1 MDEEN
6 KKINIDSFFNRVEE
20 VDQVAGKALK
30 QSNLNASA
38 IQANKTLIDS
48 LSLTIETIKTDIR
61 DIANYIIIERKL
73 EKDAEEDKK
82 LELEDAEQ
90 KKSMTDRALALGQSD
105 SKKIPSQSSPQQGGG
120 GGGGFL
126 SGLLGA
132 IATTGLI
139 ALAAPLV
146 PVIAPLLLK
155 AMAVGIA
162 AIAGVHLI
170 KKFMPKIRKDFKEL
184 SDGLKDGLERTKQL
198 YTNLKG
204 RVENG
209 LKDLGDSFKTGFK
222 KTQELYTNLK
232 GGVESGLKKVGDG
245 LNVGLKKTQELYKN
259 LQGRIT
265 NGLKKVTDGLN
276 IGLQKTQELFKNL
289 EGKFLKL
296 AGDVGGFL
304 KKKGEQSV
312 NLLKRTTGG
321 VADFLTG
328 GVFDFDK
335 KGESITDN
343 VLVGNKIASQGVKG
357 VINSMKKENLRD
369 SDGSDSGEGKD
380 NEFKTKQELD
390 TRFDMGSGRAYV
402 NGQEVDPEEY
412 FEFKKL
418 SKDDQVEQGL
428 NFFKKEINEEDAEFD
443 KQVNELKEQRDIA
456 KKTGKTD
463 ISTELKKEAS
473 GGDEKLANVKVG
485 NKFKVT
491 KGKRDKSVEDLERE
505 YAAGLAKVQK
515 MKDEGAN
522 ERRITIQEKKVS
534 IIKSALDMKKAE
546 MGLVSQEDKA
556 IGKMLKESGM
566 GEGKSS
572 YSATTEYKIIE
583 PIKKRENL
591 DLSLEQNLKTTDNL
605 VNAVSYQSGVENK
618 DQNSSV
624 LVQSKPAQVTIA
636 SIKKTSSPVAFIKS
650 NRNQFLSINETELP
664 PEVLRMIT

>member
-6 KKINIDSFFNRVEE
+6 KKINIDSFFNRIEE
-20 VDQVAGKALK
+20 VDQVAGKSLK
-30 QSNLNASA
+30 QSNLNANA
-38 IQANKTLIDS
+38 IQANKTLINS
-48 LSLTIETIKTDIR
+48 LLLTIETMKTDIR

-73 EKDAEEDKK
+73 EKDAEEDRR

-132 IATTGLI
+132 IATGGLI

-162 AIAGVHLI
+162 AIAGMHLF
-170 KKFMPKIRKDFKEL
+170 KKFMPGIRKNFKEL
-184 SDGLKDGLERTKQL
+184 GDGLKDGLERTKQL

-276 IGLQKTQELFKNL
+276 IGLRKTQELFKNL

-369 SDGSDSGEGKD
+369 SDGSDSSEGKD
-380 NEFKTKQELD
+380 KEFKTKQELD
-390 TRFDMGSGRAYV
+390 TRFDIGSGRAYV
-402 NGQEVDPEEY
+402 NGQEVDSEEY

-428 NFFKKEINEEDAEFD
+428 NFFKK
-443 KQVNELKEQRDIA
+443 
-456 KKTGKTD
+456 D
-463 ISTELKKEAS
+463 ISNEVKEEIS
-473 GGDEKLANVKVG
+473 GGDEKLTEEVG
-485 NKFKVT
+485 KKFKVT
-491 KGKRDKSVEDLERE
+491 EGKKDKSVEDLERE

-522 ERRITIQEKKVS
+522 ERRIALQEKKVR
-534 IIKSALDMKKAE
+534 ITKSALDMKKAE
-546 MGLVSQEDKA
+546 MGLVSEKDKA

-591 DLSLEQNLKTTDNL
+591 DLSLEQNLETTDKL
-605 VNAVSYQSGVENK
+605 VNAVTYDSGIDNR

-624 LVQSKPAQVTIA
+624 LVQSKPAQTTIA

-650 NRNQFLSINETELP
+650 NKNKFLSINETELP

>member
-6 KKINIDSFFNRVEE
+6 KKINIDSFFNRIEE
-20 VDQVAGKALK
+20 VDQVAGKSLK
-30 QSNLNASA
+30 QSNLNANA
-38 IQANKTLIDS
+38 IQANKTLINS
-48 LSLTIETIKTDIR
+48 LLLTIETMKTDIR

-73 EKDAEEDKK
+73 EKDAEEDRK

-90 KKSMTDRALALGQSD
+90 KKSMTDRALAVGQSD

-132 IATTGLI
+132 IATGGLI

-146 PVIAPLLLK
+146 PVIAPLLLG
-155 AMAVGIA
+155 AMKYGIM
-162 AIAGVHLI
+162 AIAGMHLL
-170 KKFMPKIRKDFKEL
+170 KKFMPGIRKNLNEL
-184 SDGLKDGLERTKQL
+184 GDGLKNGLEKTKQL

-390 TRFDMGSGRAYV
+390 TRFDIGSGRAYV

-412 FEFKKL
+412 FKFKKL

-443 KQVNELKEQRDIA
+443 KQVNELRKQRDIA

-485 NKFKVT
+485 KK
-491 KGKRDKSVEDLERE
+491 DKSVEDLERE

-522 ERRITIQEKKVS
+522 ERRIALQEKKVR
-534 IIKSALDMKKAE
+534 ITKSALDMKKAE
-546 MGLVSQEDKA
+546 MGLVSEKDKA

-591 DLSLEQNLKTTDNL
+591 DLSLEQNLETTDKL
-605 VNAVSYQSGVENK
+605 VNAVTYESGVENK
-618 DQNSSV
+618 DQNNSV

-650 NRNQFLSINETELP
+650 NKNKFLSINETELP

>member
-6 KKINIDSFFNRVEE
+6 KKINIDSFFNRIEE
-20 VDQVAGKALK
+20 VDQVAGKSLK
-30 QSNLNASA
+30 QSNLNANA
-38 IQANKTLIDS
+38 IQANKTLINS
-48 LSLTIETIKTDIR
+48 LLLTIETMKTDIR

-73 EKDAEEDKK
+73 EKDAEEDRR

-132 IATTGLI
+132 IATGGLI

-162 AIAGVHLI
+162 AIAGMHLF
-170 KKFMPKIRKDFKEL
+170 KKFMPGIRKNFKEL
-184 SDGLKDGLERTKQL
+184 GDGLKDGLERTKQL

-222 KTQELYTNLK
+222 KTQELY
-232 GGVESGLKKVGDG
+232 
-245 LNVGLKKTQELYKN
+245 KN

-276 IGLQKTQELFKNL
+276 IGLRKTQELFKNL

-369 SDGSDSGEGKD
+369 SDGSDSSEGKD
-380 NEFKTKQELD
+380 KEFKTKQELD
-390 TRFDMGSGRAYV
+390 TRFDIGSGRAYV
-402 NGQEVDPEEY
+402 NGQEVDSEEY

-428 NFFKKEINEEDAEFD
+428 NFFKK
-443 KQVNELKEQRDIA
+443 
-456 KKTGKTD
+456 D
-463 ISTELKKEAS
+463 ISNEVKEEIS
-473 GGDEKLANVKVG
+473 GGDEKLTEEVG
-485 NKFKVT
+485 KKFKVT
-491 KGKRDKSVEDLERE
+491 EGKKDKSVEDLERE

-522 ERRITIQEKKVS
+522 ERRIALQEKKVR
-534 IIKSALDMKKAE
+534 ITKSALDMKKAE
-546 MGLVSQEDKA
+546 MGLVSEEDKA

-591 DLSLEQNLKTTDNL
+591 DLSLEQNLETTDKL
-605 VNAVSYQSGVENK
+605 VNAVTYDSGIDNR

-624 LVQSKPAQVTIA
+624 LVQSKPAQTTIA

-650 NRNQFLSINETELP
+650 NKNKFLSINETELP

>member
-73 EKDAEEDKK
+73 EKDAEEDRR

-90 KKSMTDRALALGQSD
+90 KKSMTDRALALAQPTSEKKSIAPQSE
-105 SKKIPSQSSPQQGGG
+105 SEGGSGGG

-132 IATTGLI
+132 IATGGLI

-162 AIAGVHLI
+162 AIAGMHFF
-170 KKFMPKIRKDFKEL
+170 KKFMPAIN
-184 SDGLKDGLERTKQL
+184 KQIK
-198 YTNLKG
+198 NLG
-204 RVENG
+204 N
-209 LKDLGDSFKTGFK
+209 SFKAGF
-222 KTQELYTNLK
+222 
-232 GGVESGLKKVGDG
+232 
-245 LNVGLKKTQELYKN
+245 
-259 LQGRIT
+259 
-265 NGLKKVTDGLN
+265 
-276 IGLQKTQELFKNL
+276 QKTQELFKNL

-304 KKKGEQSV
+304 KKKGKQSI

-335 KGESITDN
+335 KGEGITDN
-343 VLVGNKIASQGVKG
+343 VLMGNKLAAQGFKG
-357 VINSMKKENLRD
+357 VIDNMNIGSPAKAGTLDEFIAGGGVLPENEPKIEEGGVLPENEPKIELSGASKELIGDDKPFLKAIEDLSEKRGINQSELLGLIASESSFD
-369 SDGSDSGEGKD
+369 PKAVNKD
-380 NEFKTKQELD
+380 TGATGLIQFMPEVAESLGTTTDEIQKMSRAEQVKLID
-390 TRFDMGSGRAYV
+390 KYFDMNKLPDNPTAGQLKTNVLMPAYT
-402 NGQEVDPEEY
+402 DKSDD
-412 FEFKKL
+412 FELMTKNKKFTDGETGNPNTY
-418 SKDDQVEQGL
+418 SQNKGL
-428 NFFKKEINEEDAEFD
+428 DYNEDGF
-443 KQVNELKEQRDIA
+443 V
-456 KKTGKTD
+456 TVG
-463 ISTELKKEAS
+463 EAGES
-473 GGDEKLANVKVG
+473 
-485 NKFKVT
+485 VT
-491 KGKRDKSVEDLERE
+491 K
-505 YAAGLAKVQK
+505 K
-515 MKDEGAN
+515 MKEFG
-522 ERRITIQEKKVS
+522 
-534 IIKSALDMKKAE
+534 IKDLS
-546 MGLVSQEDKA
+546 
-556 IGKMLKESGM
+556 
-566 GEGKSS
+566 
-572 YSATTEYKIIE
+572 IE
-583 PIKKRENL
+583 PIKKEIDNQS
-591 DLSLEQNLKTTDNL
+591 LSLSQNLETTDKL
-605 VNAVSYQSGVENK
+605 VNTVSYQSGVDNK

>member
-6 KKINIDSFFNRVEE
+6 KKINIDSFFNRIEE
-20 VDQVAGKALK
+20 VDQVAGKSLK
-30 QSNLNASA
+30 QSNLNANA
-38 IQANKTLIDS
+38 IQANKTLINS
-48 LSLTIETIKTDIR
+48 LLLTIETMKTDIR

-73 EKDAEEDKK
+73 EKDAEEDRR

-132 IATTGLI
+132 IATGGLI

-162 AIAGVHLI
+162 AIAGMHLF
-170 KKFMPKIRKDFKEL
+170 KKFMPGIRKNFKEL
-184 SDGLKDGLERTKQL
+184 GDGLKDGLERTKQL

-209 LKDLGDSFKTGFK
+209 LKDLGDSFKTGF
-222 KTQELYTNLK
+222 
-232 GGVESGLKKVGDG
+232 
-245 LNVGLKKTQELYKN
+245 KKTQELYKN

-390 TRFDMGSGRAYV
+390 TRFDIGSGRAYV

-412 FEFKKL
+412 FKFKKL

-443 KQVNELKEQRDIA
+443 KQVNELRKQRDIA

-485 NKFKVT
+485 
-491 KGKRDKSVEDLERE
+491 KSVEDLERE

-522 ERRITIQEKKVS
+522 ERRITLQEKKVR
-534 IIKSALDMKKAE
+534 IIKSALDMKKSE
-546 MGLVSQEDKA
+546 MGLVSEKDKA

-591 DLSLEQNLKTTDNL
+591 DLSLEQNLETTDKL
-605 VNAVSYQSGVENK
+605 VNAVTYESGVENK
-618 DQNSSV
+618 DQNNSV

-650 NRNQFLSINETELP
+650 NKNKFLSINETELP